1 MVSLVYGNMITGEEL
16 ELAHEIHRE
25 MVTVLD
31 HFLEHGQTVAG
42 FGLGR
47 IDYFPGLGPLNY
59 IT

>member
-1 MVSLVYGNMITGEEL
+1 MATGEEL
-16 ELAHEIHRE
+16 DLAHEIHCE
-25 MVTVLD
+25 MIKVLD
-31 HFLEHGQTVAG
+31 HFLEHEQIVAG